1 MSLQTYT
8 LKDLKESVDLYIED
22 QGEDA
27 LCSAWIYTRDD
38 VAFCDEDGYMV
49 MHEINL
55 SNSVLASLWHCDS
68 VHTTINDC
76 IERCVEEYQKDSQAP
91 GF

>member
-1 MSLQTYT
+1 MVSRNYT
-8 LKDLKESVDLYIED
+8 LKDLKESVDRHIED

-27 LCSAWIYTRDD
+27 PCAVWIYTKHD
-38 VAFCDEDGYMV
+38 VVFCDEDGDLV
-49 MHEINL
+49 MHEAKIR
-55 SNSVLASLWHCDS
+55 NSVLANLWNCDS

-76 IERCVEEYQKDSQAP
+76 IECCIEEYQNDSQAS

>member
-1 MSLQTYT
+1 MAPQNYT
-8 LKDLKESVDLYIED
+8 LKDLKESVELHIRD

-27 LCSAWIYTRDD
+27 LCSAWIYTKHD
-38 VAFCDEDGYMV
+38 VVFCDEDGDFV
-49 MHEINL
+49 MHEAKIKD
-55 SNSVLASLWHCDS
+55 SVLANLWNCDS

-76 IERCVEEYQKDSQAP
+76 IECCIEEYQKDLQAS